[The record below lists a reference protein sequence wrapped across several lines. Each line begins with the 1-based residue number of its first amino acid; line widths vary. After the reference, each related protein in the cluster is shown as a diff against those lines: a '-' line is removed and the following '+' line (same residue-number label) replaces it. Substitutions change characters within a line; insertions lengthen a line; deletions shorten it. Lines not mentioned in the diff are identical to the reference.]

1 MFSNVFRYIDELT
14 CSEELEEIIQS
25 AKDRLELIREWDEEE
40 NVS

>member
-25 AKDRLELIREWDEEE
+25 SKDRLFLLSLREWDEEE
-40 NVS
+40 

>member
-25 AKDRLELIREWDEEE
+25 AKDRLELIKELEEE
-40 NVS
+40 E